1 MPTTAKKT
9 PARPVDPSLVPSESG
24 VEVWRNATAG
34 LVYINRIGE
43 YGRKF
48 SELIQPG
55 RAFQVTPTERR
66 LNQNS
71 VALAEFDV
79 FTNGTLEPVDLI
91 DDEPDTEKL
100 RNNPNLI
107 TDKDV
112 RLMFRLKG
120 EMFRQRIE
128 EITNVASVNRLLEAA
143 RDENFEASLAQFE
156 VLKMR
161 KITLDG
167 NASREAPEPSDPNTA
182 GLPRAVTPS

>member
-112 RLMFRLKG
+112 RR
-120 EMFRQRIE
+120 
-128 EITNVASVNRLLEAA
+128 
-143 RDENFEASLAQFE
+143 
-156 VLKMR
+156 
-161 KITLDG
+161 
-167 NASREAPEPSDPNTA
+167 
-182 GLPRAVTPS
+182 